1 MAIYMN
7 QRNLLMYAYIKD
19 DWTIAL
25 FDNMQVILFVF
36 DAQTTMII
44 QLINLPANNIS
55 TQGLGKGSVG
65 WGGGGYSII
74 MHYLVFS
81 SLQRSLFCVDL
92 HATRRLKKAA

>member
-65 WGGGGYSII
+65 WGGGGVLI
-74 MHYLVFS
+74 H
-81 SLQRSLFCVDL
+81 
-92 HATRRLKKAA
+92 HALPRLR